1 MRFWTNLLRR
11 SSSRESIFVP
21 RLPTN
26 EEIVTMA
33 VKRARKMERA
43 SRNLKLPFTPLDV
56 GIAFYLDASEELW
69 CDRALA
75 ETGLSQNDYSEETWE
90 QIVSV
95 FGVNAGLQEAAKA
108 RLRDGDYSGALGS
121 WVKWVCTSR
130 GLEGRPV
137 DYVNKEDWLLLAR
150 IYIGLRCSSG
160 ARKALAWA
168 KTAGDVEEREKDIP
182 RQVWAYNKAA
192 WEREIEDVCQGVNSL
207 N

>member
-1 MRFWTNLLRR
+1 MPFWSDLLRR
-11 SSSRESIFVP
+11 SSIRESLFLP
-21 RLPTN
+21 RLPTH
-26 EEIVTMA
+26 EEIATIA

-43 SRNLKLPFTPLDV
+43 SRNLELPFTPLDV
-56 GIAFYLDASEELW
+56 GTAFYVDTSEQLW

-75 ETGLSQNDYSEETWE
+75 ESGLSQNDYSEEVWE
-90 QIVSV
+90 QIVTV

-137 DYVNKEDWLLLAR
+137 DYVNKEDWLLLVR

-168 KTAGDVEEREKDIP
+168 KIAGDVEERGKDIP

-192 WEREIEDVCQGVNSL
+192 WEREIEEVRREVNSL